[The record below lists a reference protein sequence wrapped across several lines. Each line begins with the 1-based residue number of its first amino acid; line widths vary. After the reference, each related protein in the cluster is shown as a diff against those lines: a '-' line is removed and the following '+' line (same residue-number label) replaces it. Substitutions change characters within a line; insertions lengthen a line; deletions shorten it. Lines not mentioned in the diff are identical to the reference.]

1 MCKIFS
7 IIHNYECVSIRPI
20 SIKYRMILS
29 RWNVIDRVFAWFKYP
44 MSKCVPRSFLSFVIM
59 NMFQCGQFYLATS
72 WVVPQNKMAWILLE
86 LIPFGNA
93 WSVMTMKNVCK
104 MFFECTIG
112 EYKLRNF
119 RVVEM
124 VMECEKF
131 CWVKNIHHNEGSHTT
146 QEESQ
151 EDFEVQVLGGI
162 HDLAEWG
169 KCTWLDLLAS

>member
-1 MCKIFS
+1 
-7 IIHNYECVSIRPI
+7 
-20 SIKYRMILS
+20 
-29 RWNVIDRVFAWFKYP
+29 
-44 MSKCVPRSFLSFVIM
+44 
-59 NMFQCGQFYLATS
+59 
-72 WVVPQNKMAWILLE
+72 
-86 LIPFGNA
+86 
-93 WSVMTMKNVCK
+93 MTMKNVCK

-169 KCTWLDLLAS
+169 KCT